1 MEFKIDFPSSLDL
14 RGTDY
19 TILRYDITED
29 EFWKLSDED
38 TNYELIDGVLV
49 IHSPASTEH
58 EQIFSYLNRLIGF
71 YVEEKAIGDLLGS
84 RLVMRLDPKWNPEPD
99 LMLVLS
105 ENRNKIKDTR
115 VEGPAD
121 LVIEILSKATREID
135 LEKKVPKYL
144 ECGVKEI
151 WIIDPENKE
160 FSVYDGENKY
170 TWDVT
175 MQDLSIESKILPNF
189 VLKPI
194 WLWKRQDF
202 PVNKI
207 IKRISGSSDH
217 HLD

>member
-1 MEFKIDFPSSLDL
+1 MEFKIDFPHSLDL
-14 RGTDY
+14 RGADY
-19 TILRYDITED
+19 TILRYNITED

-58 EQIFSYLNRLIGF
+58 EQIFSYLNRVLGF
-71 YVEEKAIGDLLGS
+71 YVEEKEIGALLGS

-99 LMLVLS
+99 LMLILS
-105 ENRNKIKDTR
+105 ENRYRIKDTR

-121 LVIEILSKATREID
+121 LVIEILSKATREIE

-160 FSVYDGENKY
+160 FSVYNGDNKN
-170 TWDVT
+170 TWDAD
-175 MQDLSIESKILPNF
+175 MQELTIESKILTDF
-189 VLKPI
+189 VLKPV
-194 WLWKRQDF
+194 WLWNRQNF
-202 PVNKI
+202 PVNQI
-207 IKRISGSSDH
+207 IKKMSDSI
-217 HLD
+217 